1 MVLGLHYHEPPR
13 PSCSPPLPTTD
24 PNKGVRRGLL
34 CSAAAPKPSAE
45 SAQAQESVK
54 TSEAKICQGRRPHPQ
69 RVGPTRVHAKSTELA
84 LQSRSCSVEVKRKL
98 QKWGGL
104 WGLETGTVGEKLK
117 QKFQSNP
124 PLVGQKEQNLKDS
137 GSINI
142 SSPVGP
148 NLYPS
153 LCSH

>member
-1 MVLGLHYHEPPR
+1 MNHPGLPAPR
-13 PSCSPPLPTTD
+13 PSPPQTLT
-24 PNKGVRRGLL
+24 KGVSRGLL

-54 TSEAKICQGRRPHPQ
+54 TSQAKICQGRRPHPQ

-98 QKWGGL
+98 QKWGGKV
-104 WGLETGTVGEKLK
+104 GLKTGTVGEKLK
-117 QKFQSNP
+117 PKLQSNP

-137 GSINI
+137 GSINF
-142 SSPVGP
+142 SSPVRP

-153 LCSH
+153 LGSHWIPHILT